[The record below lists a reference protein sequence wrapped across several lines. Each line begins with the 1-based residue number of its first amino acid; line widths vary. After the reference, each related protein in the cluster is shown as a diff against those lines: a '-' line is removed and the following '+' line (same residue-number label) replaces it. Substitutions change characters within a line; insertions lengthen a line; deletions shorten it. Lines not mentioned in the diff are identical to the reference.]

1 MRSVSFA
8 GRQDDAN
15 PAPSEADAALRLE
28 GVSKSF
34 GGLHAV
40 RDVTIRVAHGE
51 RHALIGTNGAGKT
64 TLFNLIAGDL
74 SVSSGKIFL
83 FGDDVTKLPV
93 HKRTRI
99 GLRRTYQTPA
109 LLNGLSVRENLYL
122 ALLGNDPPIRHLSF
136 WKPAARD
143 ADKQAKIEQT
153 AHTVELFERL
163 EEKVGDLSHG
173 ERKQLE
179 IGMVLAAGP
188 RLLLLDEPA
197 AGLSAHER
205 EVMRDLL
212 RNISSDITLFIIE
225 HDMDMVIYLADRIT
239 VMYDGVVLAEG
250 DPDEI
255 RRNPEVQR
263 VYLGEAVYAAGS

>member
-1 MRSVSFA
+1 MKSAKVA
-8 GRQDDAN
+8 GQPDEVG
-15 PAPSEADAALRLE
+15 SSGMGIHAALRLNN
-28 GVSKSF
+28 VSKNF
-34 GGLHAV
+34 GGLRAV
-40 RDVTIRVAHGE
+40 RDVQIDVPYGE
-51 RHALIGTNGAGKT
+51 RRALIGTNGAGKT

-74 SVSSGKIFL
+74 SASSGRIFL
-83 FGDDVTKLPV
+83 FGNDVTKLPV
-93 HKRTRI
+93 HKRTRF
-99 GLRRTYQTPA
+99 GLRRTYQTPV
-109 LLNGLSVRENLYL
+109 LFNGLSVRENLYL
-122 ALLGNDPPIRHLSF
+122 ALLGNDSPIRHLSS
-136 WKPAARD
+136 WKSAIKD
-143 ADKQAKIEQT
+143 IQKQLQIQQT
-153 AHTVELFERL
+153 ARTVLLFEKL

-179 IGMVLAAGP
+179 IGMVLSTNP

-250 DPDEI
+250 NPQEI
-255 RRNPEVQR
+255 QGNPEVQR
-263 VYLGEAVYAAGS
+263 VYLGEAVNAARS

>member
-1 MRSVSFA
+1 MESSKNA
-8 GRQDDAN
+8 GRQDQAG
-15 PAPSEADAALRLE
+15 SSRVGTGAALRLE

-40 RDVTIRVAHGE
+40 RDVHVHVAHGQ

-74 SVSSGKIFL
+74 SVSSGKVFL
-83 FGDDVTKLPV
+83 FGNDVTKMPV

-109 LLNGLSVRENLYL
+109 LFNGLSVRENLYL
-122 ALLGNDPPIRHLSF
+122 ALLGNDPPMRHLSS
-136 WKPAARD
+136 WKPAVKD
-143 ADKQAKIEQT
+143 TEKQGQIEQT
-153 AHTVELFERL
+153 AHTVLLFEKL
-163 EEKVGDLSHG
+163 DAKVGDLSHG

-179 IGMVLAAGP
+179 IGMVLATQP
-188 RLLLLDEPA
+188 KFLLLDEPA

-205 EVMRDLL
+205 KVMGDLL
-212 RNISSDITLFIIE
+212 RNISSDITLFVIE
-225 HDMDMVIYLADRIT
+225 HDMDMVINLANRIT

-250 DPDEI
+250 NPEEI
-255 RRNPEVQR
+255 QRNPEVQR
-263 VYLGEAVYAAGS
+263 VYLGEAVNAAGS